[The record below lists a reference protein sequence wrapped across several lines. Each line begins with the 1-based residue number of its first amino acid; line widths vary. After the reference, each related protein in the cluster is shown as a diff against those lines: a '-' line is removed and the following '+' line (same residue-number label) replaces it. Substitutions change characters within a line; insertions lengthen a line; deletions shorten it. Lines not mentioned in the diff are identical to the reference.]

1 MFTFVSVI
9 NLKDT
14 LMKTLSQSL
23 EMALF
28 SLTPAVIIGIVLFSL
43 L

>member
-1 MFTFVSVI
+1 
-9 NLKDT
+9 
-14 LMKTLSQSL
+14 MKTLSQSL

-28 SLTPAVIIGIVLFSL
+28 SLMPAFILTVVIMSL